1 MKFLI
6 ENAKRAQTLLSSR
19 ICIASL
25 GTDINNVNV
34 VGGAD
39 VSYKKDW
46 GCAAAVAYNIKSD
59 GILSYTTYC
68 DKVSIPYIP
77 GFLAFREAPLII
89 KALNKLLN
97 KVRIEVLFINGH
109 GLAHPRKFGIASHI
123 GLVFNMPSIGIAK
136 NLLYGDIVLRDDKE
150 AIIVENTIV
159 GYVLAVNSHRIYVT
173 IGHRITADE
182 AAGLAMRTWKKGY
195 ALPEPIRLADEIS
208 RREVRKLAANL

>member
-6 ENAKRAQTLLSSR
+6 ESAKKAQTFLSSR
-19 ICIASL
+19 ILIASL
-25 GTDINNVNV
+25 GIDINNINV

-46 GCAAAVAYNIKSD
+46 GCATVVAYNIKSD
-59 GILSYTTYC
+59 SILSYATYC
-68 DKVSIPYIP
+68 DKVSVPYIP

-97 KVRIEVLFINGH
+97 KVRIEVLFVNGH
-109 GLAHPRKFGIASHI
+109 GLAHPRRFGIASHI

-136 NLLYGDIVLRDDKE
+136 KLLYGDIVLRDGRE
-150 AIIVENTIV
+150 AIVVENSVV
-159 GYVLAVNSHRIYVT
+159 GYVLTNNSHRIYVT

-182 AAGLAMRTWKKGY
+182 AASLAMRTWKKVY

-208 RREVRKLAANL
+208 RKEVRRLATDL